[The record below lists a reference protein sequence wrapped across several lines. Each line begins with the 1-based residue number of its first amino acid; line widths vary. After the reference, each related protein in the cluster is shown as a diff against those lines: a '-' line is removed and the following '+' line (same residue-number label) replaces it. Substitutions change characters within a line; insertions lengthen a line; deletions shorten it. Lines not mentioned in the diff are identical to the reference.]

1 MYPLQSFVRKMATK
15 VTDFIPQS
23 SWISKWFN
31 PLQGNEDTL
40 ENREC
45 TEETEDDI
53 QQPPPNKR
61 SRICMDTIHPPGTF
75 SIQTR
80 IKSALNTI
88 EPSKEQY
95 PVHNEVIIKYIK
107 IKNR

>member
-1 MYPLQSFVRKMATK
+1 MATK

-31 PLQGNEDTL
+31 PLQGNEDAL
-40 ENREC
+40 DNREN

-53 QQPPPNKR
+53 QQPPNKR

-80 IKSALNTI
+80 AKSALNTI

-95 PVHNEVIIKYIK
+95 PVHNEVIIKCIRMSYYRMNDI
-107 IKNR
+107 